1 MKKTSMK
8 RFMVMAVVVCG
19 TVFQFGS
26 FFNCSRIGASIV
38 DHFFVDVVDLT
49 GLLGL

>member
-38 DHFFVDVVDLT
+38 DHLFVDLVDIGSFLP
-49 GLLGL
+49 